1 MQTTCFWKSNV
12 NNDSMIGLI
21 LITSVST
28 LVVFFQLRFEVLP
41 YPGFLTG
48 MNEEVLYN
56 VIVLLGSLTVPH
68 MILINRVESLK
79 KLNL

>member
-1 MQTTCFWKSNV
+1 MKRS
-12 NNDSMIGLI
+12 SPI
-21 LITSVST
+21 
-28 LVVFFQLRFEVLP
+28 FQLRFEVLP
-41 YPGFLTG
+41 YPGFLAG

-68 MILINRVESLK
+68 MILINRAESLK